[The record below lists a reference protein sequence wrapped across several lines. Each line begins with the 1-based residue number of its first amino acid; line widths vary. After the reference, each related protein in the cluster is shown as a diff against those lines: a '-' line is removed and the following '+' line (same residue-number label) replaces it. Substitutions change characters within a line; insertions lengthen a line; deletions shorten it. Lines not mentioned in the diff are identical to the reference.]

1 MLYKRPII
9 ALTSLLDL
17 LFILIFAYQMDIKT
31 NADEYVQAEIEKRIS
46 LDIPDQSELVV
57 ELQVENES
65 IKAELIEANREL
77 EKQIALDVPD
87 QRKLVKEMR
96 AENESVKV
104 VLVDA
109 IEKMQLLRTQRDQ
122 LRDEL
127 KSLTEKTNKDVD
139 DRPQLEEYKRKMVDL
154 ENKILLLKYD
164 NMSIKKQ
171 SKSNGA
177 RLITAKDAEMT
188 KMLVGTWDASYD
200 MFAFDHS
207 EPPITMLIETKN
219 CTCVYKNDGKYYENG
234 IKKAVTDI
242 IEYNQDAIVIDT
254 MKKGQT
260 KSYNLESRW
269 WIEGG
274 LLYTGFKDN
283 GISNAEISKI
293 LFINQQEYNI
303 KANSGLEI
311 GVGVR
316 IK

>member
-31 NADEYVQAEIEKRIS
+31 NADEYVQAEVEKRIS
-46 LDIPDQSELVV
+46 LDIPDQRELVA

-77 EKQIALDVPD
+77 EKQIALDMPD

-164 NMSIKKQ
+164 NMNIKKQ
-171 SKSNGA
+171 PKSNGA
-177 RLITAKDAEMT
+177 KLITAKDAEIT
-188 KMLVGTWDASYD
+188 KMLVGTWDVSYD
-200 MFAFDHS
+200 ISGFDNS
-207 EPPITMLIETKN
+207 EPPITELIATKN
-219 CTCVYKNDGKYYENG
+219 STCVYKKDGKYYENG

-260 KSYNLESRW
+260 KSYNLESNW

-274 LLYTGFKDN
+274 LLYIGFKDN
-283 GISNAEISKI
+283 GISNAKISKI

-303 KANSGLEI
+303 KTNNGLVI